1 MEFFSQHN
9 TASAAW
15 SKKALLPCGLALLAV
30 LGLVATVIWNQSDK
44 KNAKASSKTSGP
56 LLITP
61 AQQHLGKLNQFEKK
75 HFSFTIKN
83 QGNEPLRIVKVEHSC
98 GCTEA
103 KASKEVIAP
112 GETAKISGTL
122 DAENRV
128 GEFGS
133 QIAVTYKQ
141 GSNDTVLNVLFKV
154 GAKAVT
160 VLNIPS
166 QLDLGSTLL
175 GQLGQTQTFELT
187 RGEADLKWDTIKV
200 VSTKTKAVT
209 KKVSETK
216 WNLIVTPPLG
226 DVIGTYR
233 DDISLVLTNQ
243 AAVIEKISLPAT
255 WKTTSENFSVSP
267 NGVYLSGQKIARV
280 TIRSLKGKT
289 LQVSNVDLPQGAP
302 VEVKTIEQDGKTV
315 LEIKPFLTRGQLK
328 QEPWSG
334 KIQLTLTD
342 GFVGEKCWIQLIK

>member
-1 MEFFSQHN
+1 M
-9 TASAAW
+9 
-15 SKKALLPCGLALLAV
+15 
-30 LGLVATVIWNQSDK
+30 
-44 KNAKASSKTSGP
+44 
-56 LLITP
+56 TP
-61 AQQHLGKLNQFEKK
+61 AQQHLGKLRQFEKK
-75 HFSFTIKN
+75 NFSFTLKK
-83 QGNEPLRIVKVEHSC
+83 QGSEPIRILSVEHAC

-103 KASKEVIAP
+103 KASQDHLAP
-112 GETAKISGTL
+112 GQEAQIVGSL
-122 DAENRV
+122 DPQNRV
-128 GEFGS
+128 GEFGL

-141 GSNDTVLNVLFKV
+141 GSNDTVLNAPFKV

-175 GQLGQTQTFELT
+175 GQSGQTQTFELT

-233 DDISLVLTNQ
+233 DDIILVLTNQ
-243 AAVIEKISLPAT
+243 AAVIEEISLPAT

-289 LQVSNVDLPQGAP
+289 LQVSNVDLPQVAP
-302 VEVKTIEQDGKTV
+302 VKVKTIEQDGKTV

-334 KIQLTLTD
+334 KIQLTLID
-342 GFVGEKCWIQLIK
+342 GFVGERCWIQLINLENSL